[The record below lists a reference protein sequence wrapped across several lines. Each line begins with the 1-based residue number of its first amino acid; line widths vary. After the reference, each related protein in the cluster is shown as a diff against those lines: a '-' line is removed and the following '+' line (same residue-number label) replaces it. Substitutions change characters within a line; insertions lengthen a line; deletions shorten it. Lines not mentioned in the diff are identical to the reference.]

1 MPTLVDGDPRSQVS
15 AQVSRRN
22 VYLRSIAEGF
32 AVFVSERAEAWM
44 PKLRRE
50 SELPYP
56 RVIIRDALRAAA
68 ASSAGADRTRWTSC
82 LAELEYY
89 VPDRELEPYWAA
101 LEHERACIWLMGHAN
116 IEHRL
121 DRPAGL
127 SPEQLAAYQHHV
139 AKAAALRPLL
149 DKVTAAALRARD
161 AVVEV
166 ADRSAFD
173 LEHVKPRIDDA
184 RIPL

>member
-1 MPTLVDGDPRSQVS
+1 MSMLMPGGPAS
-15 AQVSRRN
+15 AQLSRGN

-32 AVFVSERAEAWM
+32 AVFVSERAESWM
-44 PKLRRE
+44 PKLRHE

-56 RVIIRDALRAAA
+56 KVIIRDALRAAV
-68 ASSAGADRTRWTSC
+68 ASSADSADHERWTSC

-101 LEHERACIWLMGHAN
+101 LEHERACIWLMGRAN

-149 DKVTAAALRARD
+149 DKVTAAALRAR
-161 AVVEV
+161 EQ
-166 ADRSAFD
+166 
-173 LEHVKPRIDDA
+173 H
-184 RIPL
+184 